1 MLTIPRIILRMTPAR
16 KLGFS
21 VELVPVLH
29 YVRGKR
35 NPNILHMIYCKA
47 TQNNSELIKKHF
59 GNHMTHSTLDKQLR
73 HTLPASTAGVRH

>member
-1 MLTIPRIILRMTPAR
+1 MLTIPRIILRITPAR

-21 VELVPVLH
+21 VELVPVPH
-29 YVRGKR
+29 YVRKR

-59 GNHMTHSTLDKQLR
+59 GNNMAHSTLDKQLR
-73 HTLPASTAGVRH
+73 HTLPASTAGVRY